1 MAYLLSFSLFL
12 SLSVSFT
19 LFFSLTSK
27 VTFVSG
33 LVVRRHALLSTTVF
47 HPSISSPYITP
58 TSCDWTRPRLRKSTP
73 IGEGDCVGC
82 AEMKLGQAD
91 SRQAESGRS
100 SRIVQAFSARSSP
113 LETTLKPVVAAPLR
127 RHSTL
132 KAYARSETKPRP
144 C

>member
-1 MAYLLSFSLFL
+1 MVYLRPL
-12 SLSVSFT
+12 SLSLTVSFT
-19 LFFSLTSK
+19 LFFPLTSK
-27 VTFVSG
+27 VTFVLG

-47 HPSISSPYITP
+47 HPSISSPYIIP
-58 TSCDWTRPRLRKSTP
+58 TSCDQTQPRLRKSTP

-100 SRIVQAFSARSSP
+100 SRIVQAFSTRSSP
-113 LETTLKPVVAAPLR
+113 LETTPKPVVAAPLR

-132 KAYARSETKPRP
+132 KAYTLLRSEI
-144 C
+144 